1 MIRIRDEAAM
11 MSLTD
16 VVNPELETQA
26 GQLRGAF
33 DNARPFRHLCIDG
46 FLTRFAADKALS
58 DFPSFKAEN
67 AINEFG
73 EVGGK
78 AVETKLGAISPFY
91 QDLFGTIVSQPFLDL
106 MSRITGIP
114 DLLPDPTMFGGGTYE
129 NRDGQ
134 ELDPHVD
141 FNRMEDLSAYRR
153 LNLLIYLNHEW
164 KAEWGGSIELHSNP
178 RDPASNR
185 ISAFEPIF
193 NRAVIF
199 ETSEFS
205 WHGFPKIRLPADK
218 KHLSRKSLSIY
229 FYTRT
234 RPVEEI
240 EAPHATFYVQR
251 PLTNLLEPGRA
262 LTPNDVADLKEAIA
276 RRDSWIEFYQKQ
288 ETALTKQIENG
299 RNFLNEVLGRLC
311 APITGYGLQEG
322 AIEGLYHDRWV
333 GPRFAV
339 TIRPKRPVRAVTV
352 HGWVPDEMAESEQ
365 LTIQAAGQT
374 LTGGLKSGTFDW
386 TIELEEATT
395 ADLPISVTSTGWI
408 TPEGEGARKLVFV
421 LREIELEH

>member
-1 MIRIRDEAAM
+1 M
-11 MSLTD
+11 MTLTD
-16 VVNPELETQA
+16 VVNPDLETQA

-46 FLTRFAADKALS
+46 FLTSFAANRALA

-91 QDLFGTIVSQPFLDL
+91 RELFGTIVSQPFLDF
-106 MSRITGIP
+106 MSKITGIP
-114 DLLPDPTMFGGGTYE
+114 DLLPDPTMFGGGTHE
-129 NRDGQ
+129 NREGQ

-141 FNRMEDLSAYRR
+141 FNRMEDGSAFRR
-153 LNLLIYLNHEW
+153 LNLLVYLNHGW
-164 KAEWGGSIELHSNP
+164 KGEWGGSIELHSNP
-178 RDPASNR
+178 RNPAENK

-240 EAPHATFYVQR
+240 AAPHATFYVQR
-251 PLTNLLEPGRA
+251 PLTNLLEAGKP
-262 LTPNDVADLKEAIA
+262 LSENDVLDLKEAIA

-288 ETALTKQIENG
+288 EISLTKQIEDG
-299 RNFLNEVLGRLC
+299 RAFLNEVLGRLA

-333 GPRFAV
+333 GPRLAL
-339 TIRPKRPVRAVTV
+339 TIQPKRPVRTVTL
-352 HGWVPDEMAESEQ
+352 HGWVPDDMPEDGQ
-365 LTIQAAGQT
+365 LKVQVGDETISGTVPRGGFSWAVRLAAP
-374 LTGGLKSGTFDW
+374 KSGP
-386 TIELEEATT
+386 IAVSAEMTT
-395 ADLPISVTSTGWI
+395 SIS
-408 TPEGEGARKLVFV
+408 PEGPEGRKLAFV
-421 LREIELEH
+421 LREIELSHED